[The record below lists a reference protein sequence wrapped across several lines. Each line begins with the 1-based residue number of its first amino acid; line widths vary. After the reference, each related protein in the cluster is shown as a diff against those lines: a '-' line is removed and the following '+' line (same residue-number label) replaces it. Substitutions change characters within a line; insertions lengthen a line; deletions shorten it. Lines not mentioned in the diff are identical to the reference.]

1 MLAPPA
7 EVAMGAAAAASSS
20 SSTKRRA
27 LGAIAPAAPREARVL
42 LAVGSDEGGTAAR
55 GVIGGIDRPPPVI
68 GVAPPGSDG
77 EGPAPKGVADLR
89 AWLPAAAAVSAGISA
104 RSCGRWWGQP
114 PLAVTVEAEEE
125 VAAPL
130 PLPAV
135 LCHSKLAL
143 AGNCPLIAVKKFIM
157 THGVSG
163 GKRGA
168 AAVAAADAVAVAST
182 LPPPPVCCCCCCGMS
197 FGQQSAAHE
206 VKGSVHVDEVAGG
219 REPLASDVFVE
230 AAAAAARIVLL

>member
-27 LGAIAPAAPREARVL
+27 LGAIAPAAPREATVL
-42 LAVGSDEGGTAAR
+42 LAVGSEEGGTAAR

-77 EGPAPKGVADLR
+77 EGPVPKGVADLR

-114 PLAVTVEAEEE
+114 ALAVTVEAEEE

-135 LCHSKLAL
+135 LCHSKLAF
-143 AGNCPLIAVKKFIM
+143 AGNCPVIAVKKFII

-168 AAVAAADAVAVAST
+168 AVAAADAAAVAPT
-182 LPPPPVCCCCCCGMS
+182 LPPPPVCCCGMS
-197 FGQQSAAHE
+197 FGQQSSAHE
-206 VKGSVHVDEVAGG
+206 AKGSIDVDEVAGG
-219 REPLASDVFVE
+219 REPLAPEVFDE